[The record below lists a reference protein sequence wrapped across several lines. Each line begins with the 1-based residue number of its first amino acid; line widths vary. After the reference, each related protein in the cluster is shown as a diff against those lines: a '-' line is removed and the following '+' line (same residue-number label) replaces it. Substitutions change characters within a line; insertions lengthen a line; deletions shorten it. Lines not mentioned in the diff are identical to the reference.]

1 MAQEPDHVYRR
12 RRLVAA
18 GAAGAVAIA
27 AVLVLRGLGD
37 DPDPIPPP
45 EDPLADVPLDRL
57 VGQRLMVRMSDEA
70 TPELVDASRRGEIG
84 GVILFPP
91 AGVAPADLSQQ
102 VERLQRA
109 AEQGGNPPL
118 LVATDQEG
126 GDVKRFPDGPPQR
139 SPTELGADGNVTAAA
154 AEGGETAVYLAQFG
168 VNVDL
173 APVLDVPVSDSF
185 MAERA
190 FGDDPALVADVGV
203 AFGDGLSQGGVA
215 ATAKHFPGLGLA
227 TVNTDLAP
235 STVDASADE
244 LRPGL
249 EPFEAAVASGVGLV
263 MLSNATYPAL
273 DPGAPAGLSR
283 RIVEEELRDGLGFD
297 GVVITDDLEAGA
309 ISAGFGA
316 SDAAVEAA
324 RAGADVLLFA
334 TGAEPGPLAEALLQS
349 AQRGRL
355 DRESLEASYERITA
369 LKNELAGP

>member
-1 MAQEPDHVYRR
+1 VAQEPDHVYRR
-12 RRLVAA
+12 RRLAA
-18 GAAGAVAIA
+18 VGAAGAIVIA

-37 DPDPIPPP
+37 DSEPGPPP

-70 TPELVDASRRGEIG
+70 TPELVAAARRGEIG

-91 AGVAPADLSQQ
+91 VGVVPADLSRQ

-139 SPTELGADGNVTAAA
+139 SPAELGADGDVTAAA
-154 AEGGETAVYLAQFG
+154 AAGEETAAYLEQFG
-168 VNVDL
+168 INVDL
-173 APVLDVPVSDSF
+173 APVLDVAVSDSF

-203 AFGDGLSQGGVA
+203 AFGDGLAQGGVA

-227 TVNTDLAP
+227 TINTDLAP
-235 STVDASADE
+235 SSVDASADE

-249 EPFEAAVASGVGLV
+249 EPFDAAIASGVDLV
-263 MLSNATYPAL
+263 MMSNATYPEL
-273 DPGAPAGLSR
+273 DPDAPAGLSS
-283 RIVEEELRDGLGFD
+283 RIVGEELRDGLGFD

-309 ISAGFGA
+309 ISASFTPP
-316 SDAAVEAA
+316 DAAVEAA

-334 TGAEPGPLAEALLQS
+334 KGAEPGPLAEALLGA
-349 AQRGRL
+349 AQRGHL
-355 DRESLEASYERITA
+355 DRESLDASYVRITE